1 MREVVILSAVRT
13 ACGKFGG
20 SLSAKTPVELGS
32 EVIKEAVRR
41 AGIEKHMVEEV
52 IWGNAWQAGVGPNLG
67 RLVAVKSGLPV
78 SVSAFSINKR
88 CASGLKAVALAAQAI
103 RANDADCVIAGGTEM
118 ASRAPY
124 LLPGARWGYRLG
136 AGEIQDHLHQ
146 DGFMCP
152 LAGMMMGATAE
163 VLVEEYGISRKE
175 QDEYAYLSHKR
186 AIAAIDAGKFK
197 EEIVPIN
204 IGTKKNPDVFFDT
217 EEIPRRDIS
226 LEALAKLPP
235 VFKENGTITA
245 GTSSAL
251 CDGAAA
257 LVLMEKEKAEALGLK
272 PLAKIVSHGQKGI
285 NPVRMGLGPVEAVPI
300 ALKKAGLTLK
310 DIDLI
315 ELNEA
320 FAGQVIAVMRE
331 LKLDIEKTNIYGGAI
346 SLGHPIGAT
355 GAKLVTTL
363 IHALK
368 NEDKT
373 LGMVTLCVGGGQG
386 EAMIIERLN

>member
-1 MREVVILSAVRT
+1 MGEVVILSAVRT

>member
-20 SLSAKTPVELGS
+20 SLSEKTPVELGS
-32 EVIKEAVRR
+32 EVIKEAVKR
-41 AGIEKHMVEEV
+41 AGIEKNMVDEV

-78 SVSAFSINKR
+78 DVSAFSINKR
-88 CASGLKAVALAAQAI
+88 CASGLKAIALAAQAI
-103 RANDADCVIAGGTEM
+103 RAGDADCIIAGGTEM

-163 VLVEEYGISRKE
+163 VLVEKYGITRRE

-186 AIAAIDAGKFK
+186 AIEAIDKGKFK
-197 EEIVPIN
+197 EEIIPIN
-204 IGTKKNPDVFFDT
+204 IGNKKNPNLYFET

-257 LVLMEKEKAEALGLK
+257 LVLMEKEKAKALGLK
-272 PLAKIVSHGQKGI
+272 PLAKILSHGQRGI
-285 NPVRMGLGPVEAVPI
+285 DPVLMGLGPVKAVPI
-300 ALKKAGLTLK
+300 AVEKAGLTLK

-331 LKLDIEKTNIYGGAI
+331 LGFDIEKTNVYGGAI

-355 GAKLVTTL
+355 GAKLLTTL

-373 LGMVTLCVGGGQG
+373 FGMVTLCVGGGQG
-386 EAMIIERLN
+386 EAMIIERLS

>member
-20 SLSAKTPVELGS
+20 SLSEKTPVELGS
-32 EVIKEAVRR
+32 EVIKEAVKR
-41 AGIEKHMVEEV
+41 AGIEKNMVDEV

-78 SVSAFSINKR
+78 DVSAFSINKR
-88 CASGLKAVALAAQAI
+88 CASGLKAIALAAQAI
-103 RANDADCVIAGGTEM
+103 RAGDADCIIAGGTEM

-163 VLVEEYGISRKE
+163 VLVEKYGITRIE

-186 AIAAIDAGKFK
+186 AIEAIDKGKFK
-197 EEIVPIN
+197 EEIIPIN
-204 IGTKKNPDVFFDT
+204 IGNKKNPNLYFET

-226 LEALAKLPP
+226 LEALSKLPP

-257 LVLMEKEKAEALGLK
+257 LVLMEKEKAKALGLK
-272 PLAKIVSHGQKGI
+272 PLAKILSHGQRGI
-285 NPVRMGLGPVEAVPI
+285 DPVLMGLGPVKAVPI
-300 ALKKAGLTLK
+300 AVEKAGLTLK

-331 LKLDIEKTNIYGGAI
+331 LGLDIEKTNIFGGAI

-355 GAKLVTTL
+355 GAKLLTTL

-373 LGMVTLCVGGGQG
+373 FGMVTLCVGGGQG
-386 EAMIIERLN
+386 EAMIIERLD

>member
-20 SLSAKTPVELGS
+20 SLSEKSPVELGS
-32 EVIKEAVRR
+32 EVIKEAVKR
-41 AGIEKHMVEEV
+41 AGIEKNMVEEV

-78 SVSAFSINKR
+78 DVSAFSINKR
-88 CASGLKAVALAAQAI
+88 CASGLKAIALAVQAI
-103 RANDADCVIAGGTEM
+103 KAGDADCIIAGGTEM

-163 VLVEEYGISRKE
+163 VLVEKYGITRRE
-175 QDEYAYLSHKR
+175 QDEYAFLSHKR
-186 AIAAIDAGKFK
+186 AIEAIDKGKFK
-197 EEIVPIN
+197 EEIIPIN
-204 IGTKKNPDVFFDT
+204 IGNKKNPNLYFET

-226 LEALAKLPP
+226 LEALSKLPP
-235 VFKENGTITA
+235 VFRENGTITA

-257 LVLMEKEKAEALGLK
+257 LVLMDKEKAKALGLK
-272 PLAKIVSHGQKGI
+272 PLAKILSHGQRGI
-285 NPVRMGLGPVEAVPI
+285 DPVLMGLGPVKAVPI
-300 ALKKAGLTLK
+300 AVEKAGLTLK

-331 LKLDIEKTNIYGGAI
+331 LGLDIEKTNIYGGAI

-355 GAKLVTTL
+355 GAKLLTTL

-368 NEDKT
+368 NENKT
-373 LGMVTLCVGGGQG
+373 FGMVTLCVGGGQG
-386 EAMIIERLN
+386 EAMIIERLD